1 MRPLTT
7 LAFALLLIALG
18 CGKASKG
25 NPNVTRE
32 NAAKVK
38 TAKTIA
44 EVEAILGP
52 GDTITGSD
60 VPTEYRNAT
69 VKGAPLQWKRWER
82 EKGRDRI
89 LVGFGSDGS
98 LVTVQEVFYGK

>member
-1 MRPLTT
+1 MRPFTT
-7 LAFALLLIALG
+7 LAFVLLLIVLG

-52 GDTITGSD
+52 GDPLTGSD
-60 VPTEYRNAT
+60 VPTESRGAT
-69 VKGAPLQWKRWER
+69 VKGESVKWKRWER
-82 EKGRDRI
+82 EKHRDRI
-89 LVGFGSDGS
+89 IVGFLNDG
-98 LVTVQEVFYGK
+98 TVVQV